1 MIKCSGALV
10 LNREVAMYWI
20 PAFAGMAAFCSKV

>member
-1 MIKCSGALV
+1 MIQYSGALV

-20 PAFAGMAAFCSKV
+20 PALRGYDGLLQ